1 MSRPELASRTIAG
14 KFLVLVFFCLGA
26 SGLASAIDS
35 EGPLEDPALQSRFEK
50 LTWQLRC
57 LVCQNQNIADSNAD
71 LAKDLRRQT
80 RTMLLDGKTDAEIL
94 EYMTDRY
101 GDFVL
106 YQPRFT
112 PKNWLLWGAPLL
124 FLGGGGWFLFG
135 IIRRQSAR
143 AKAEGDDAPEGPSA

>member
-1 MSRPELASRTIAG
+1 MNNTPSPMRAYSG
-14 KFLVLVFFCLGA
+14 KCVLLVLLCLGA
-26 SGLASAIDS
+26 TGLASAIDS
-35 EGPLEDPALQSRFEK
+35 DGPLEDPALQARFED

-71 LAKDLRRQT
+71 LAKDLRAQT
-80 RTMLLDGKTDAEIL
+80 RTMLLEGKTDAEIL
-94 EYMTDRY
+94 DYMTDRY

-124 FLGGGGWFLFG
+124 FLGGGAWLLFVV
-135 IIRRQSAR
+135 IRKQATRDATDVENMN
-143 AKAEGDDAPEGPSA
+143 EGSSS

>member
-1 MSRPELASRTIAG
+1 MKQLQ
-14 KFLVLVFFCLGA
+14 FLVLLLLLVAGIGA
-26 SGLASAIDS
+26 FKPAFAIDS
-35 EGPLEDPALQSRFEK
+35 EGPLEDPALQARFED

-80 RTMLLDGKTDAEIL
+80 REMLLAGKSDKEIL
-94 EYMTDRY
+94 DYMTDRY

-112 PKNWLLWGAPLL
+112 PKNWLLWGAPVLL
-124 FLGGGGWFLFG
+124 LVGGGWLLASVV
-135 IIRRQSAR
+135 RRQAAR
-143 AKAEGDDAPEGPSA
+143 VPDDSGKEHNDS

>member
-1 MSRPELASRTIAG
+1 MKRFSW
-14 KFLVLVFFCLGA
+14 LVLMLLLGNVMMTP
-26 SGLASAIDS
+26 GLAIDS
-35 EGPLEDPALQSRFEK
+35 EGPIPDPALQARYEG

-80 RTMLLDGKTDAEIL
+80 REMLLAGKTDEEIL

-124 FLGGGGWFLFG
+124 LLGGGAWLLTTVV
-135 IIRRQSAR
+135 RRQSVR
-143 AKAEGDDAPEGPSA
+143 AVGDNAENDEGGTT